1 MKRIRLIKNTVM
13 IGLVIVFAGASFLTM
28 NFIGG
33 SSFGGV
39 PPQNDFSMSQKPN
52 MNNGNNSQNSDN
64 NQQGQP
70 PQSQNGNDSGNQ
82 QDAQPPQ
89 MQGNNDNNQQDA
101 QPPQIQGNNDNNQQN
116 AQPPQENG
124 NAQGGEN
131 EGFVPDNNGSADN
144 NNNGN
149 SESDSRNNGKS
160 DSDNQS
166 GFKPDNNQNNQNG
179 FVPDNN
185 RGIKGGGFVRGGEG
199 FTVIAIV
206 KYGAIAADSLIIAA
220 LVIYLVL
227 SGFNKKGLKATLGT
241 TKRIVAFALCSL
253 IAATALTGTQIALT
267 HIFTNGITA
276 SSAMR
281 GQPPQ
286 GGMSNK
292 KLSSSSSSE
301 VKSSGN
307 TTVTDTKTLSKSY
320 SSTKSD
326 ESAVLVENGGKA
338 TLDGAEV
345 TKSGDSS
352 SNENSDFYGLNSGVL
367 VTKNSTAT
375 IKNTEI
381 NTSAKGGNAVF
392 STGENSKIYVK
403 DTKIT
408 TTGESSS
415 RGLDATYGGYIEADN
430 VTVNTKG
437 GSCAA
442 LATDRG
448 EGTVKMKNSNLTTNG
463 SGSPVIYSTGDISL
477 SNSKGLANGS
487 QIAVVEGKNSA
498 TITSS
503 TLSASGA
510 GNRNDV
516 DQAGVMVYQSMSGDA
531 GTGKGTFTAKDSS
544 LSINKSSKYYTTAPM
559 FFVTNTD
566 AEINL
571 TNTKLDFGSG
581 TLLKAEG
588 TSEWGNSGS
597 NGGNVNLNAENQT
610 LSGNITADKIS
621 TLKISLKNS
630 SYKGAIN
637 SSETAKNVT
646 LTLDKNS
653 KITLTGDTYVTS
665 LSDADSTY
673 SNINLNGHKLYVNG
687 KELKK

>member
-52 MNNGNNSQNSDN
+52 MNNGNNSQNSGD

-70 PQSQNGNDSGNQ
+70 PQSQNENNSNNSG
-82 QDAQPPQ
+82 
-89 MQGNNDNNQQDA
+89 DA
-101 QPPQIQGNNDNNQQN
+101 QPPQIQGNNDGNQQN
-116 AQPPQENG
+116 AQPPQMQGNNDSNQQNNQPQMNG
-124 NAQGGEN
+124 GAQGGEN
-131 EGFVPDNNGSADN
+131 EGFVPDNNNNQN
-144 NNNGN
+144 NNSNNDNSGSNQNGF
-149 SESDSRNNGKS
+149 
-160 DSDNQS
+160 Q
-166 GFKPDNNQNNQNG
+166 PDNNQNGVNQKNG
-179 FVPDNN
+179 NFN
-185 RGIKGGGFVRGGEG
+185 RGTDFGRNGIGRGFSII
-199 FTVIAIV
+199 TLI
-206 KYGAIAADSLIIAA
+206 KYGAVAADALIIAA
-220 LVIYLVL
+220 LVIYLIL
-227 SGFNKKGLKATLGT
+227 SVFNKLSFRETLKSG
-241 TKRIVAFALCSL
+241 KRILIFVLCTV
-253 IAATALTGTQIALT
+253 IAATALAGTQIAVSE
-267 HIFTNGITA
+267 IVAKNAARPEFQQ
-276 SSAMR
+276 
-281 GQPPQ
+281 GQLQQ
-286 GGMSNK
+286 GGMNNTSVQN
-292 KLSSSSSSE
+292 SQDSTVSA
-301 VKSSGN
+301 SGN
-307 TTVTDTKTLSKSY
+307 TTVTNTKTLSESY

-326 ESAVLVENGGKA
+326 ESTVLVEKGGNA
-338 TLDGAEV
+338 TIDGAKIS
-345 TKSGDSS
+345 KSGDCS
-352 SNENSDFYGLNSGVL
+352 SNESSDFYGINSGVL

-375 IKNTEI
+375 IKNAEI

-437 GSCAA
+437 NSCAA

-448 EGTVKMKNSNLTTNG
+448 EGTLKVKNSNLTTNG
-463 SGSPVIYSTGDISL
+463 SGSPVIYSTGDISIT
-477 SNSKGLANGS
+477 NTKGTANGS
-487 QIAVVEGKNSA
+487 QNIVIEGKNSA
-498 TITSS
+498 TVTSS

-510 GNRNDV
+510 GNRKDV
-516 DQAGVMVYQSMSGDA
+516 DQAGVMIYQSMSGDA
-531 GTGKGTFTAKDSS
+531 DTGKGTLNAKDSS
-544 LSINKSSKYYTTAPM
+544 LSIDKNSKYYKTAPM

-581 TLLKAEG
+581 TLIKAEG

-597 NGGNVNLNAENQT
+597 NGGNVTLNAENQT

-621 TLKISLKNS
+621 TVAINLKNS
-630 SYKGAIN
+630 TYKGALN
-637 SSETAKNVT
+637 SGKTAKSVS
-646 LTLDKNS
+646 LKLDKNS

-665 LSDADSTY
+665 LTDDDSSY
-673 SNINLNGHKLYVNG
+673 SNINLNGYKLYVNG
-687 KELKK
+687 KELSK